1 MRFFWAFIIGGALCV
16 PAQVLI
22 DKTKLMNSRILT
34 GYVVAGVILGGTGIY
49 DAFVKFAGS
58 GAYVP
63 LFGFGNTLAKGVKE
77 AIDKDGAIGI
87 ITGGLTGAAA
97 GITAATF
104 LSVLWS
110 LIFKSRQK

>member
-1 MRFFWAFIIGGALCV
+1 MRFLWAFVIGGALCI

-34 GYVVAGVILGGTGIY
+34 GYVVFGVILGGLGIY
-49 DAFVKFAGS
+49 DSFAEFAGS

-63 LFGFGNTLAKGVKE
+63 LFGFGNTLAKGVKT
-77 AIDKDGAIGI
+77 AVDRDGAIGI
-87 ITGGLTGAAA
+87 ITGGLTGTAA

>member
-1 MRFFWAFIIGGALCV
+1 MRFLRAFLIGGALCV
-16 PAQVLI
+16 PAQILI

-34 GYVVAGVILGGTGIY
+34 GYVVLGVILGGAGIY
-49 DAFVKFAGS
+49 GAFADFAGS

-77 AIDKDGAIGI
+77 AIDSDGAIGI
-87 ITGGLTGAAA
+87 LTGGLTGAAA